1 MTASPA
7 VTFAYRAVRSDGAIE
22 QGTIAASSRDDA
34 SARLSARG
42 QWVLELHTVRARS
55 GRTLSKADL
64 ALGLRLLSSFLDAG
78 MPLGRA
84 IDSLG
89 GVAPERWR
97 VMLPALRYAINA
109 GAPLADAF
117 AEAPGA
123 VPPLVIGVIRAGE
136 AGSGL
141 ARAVRQAAELI
152 ETEARTRAA
161 IMSALTYPCIVLAAG
176 TVSLGVLVGV
186 VLPRFASLLADLG
199 QTLPTSTR
207 LVLNVT
213 AILQRWALPVSL
225 AATIVAI
232 IGHRW
237 ATSADGRPRWHAAL
251 LGLPVIGRVRAA
263 RATARL
269 ASAVAALL
277 EHGVPLAP
285 ALRSGAAACGD
296 AAVELRVLH
305 ARERIVH
312 GEPIGAALEAQGAL
326 TPLTLRFVR
335 AGEASGQLADLLRH
349 AASLEQEYAER
360 IVRGTVRLIEPLL
373 IIGFGVVVAV
383 VAGALL
389 QALYSI
395 RPVA

>member
-1 MTASPA
+1 
-7 VTFAYRAVRSDGAIE
+7 
-22 QGTIAASSRDDA
+22 
-34 SARLSARG
+34 
-42 QWVLELHTVRARS
+42 
-55 GRTLSKADL
+55 
-64 ALGLRLLSSFLDAG
+64 
-78 MPLGRA
+78 
-84 IDSLG
+84 
-89 GVAPERWR
+89 
-97 VMLPALRYAINA
+97 MLPALRYAINA

-312 GEPIGAALEAQGAL
+312 GEPIGSALEAQGAL
-326 TPLTLRFVR
+326 TPLTLRLVR